1 MRRMFL
7 LGLSALIV
15 AGLGFSSTAVAQCD
29 QGLKVG
35 NSFDYA
41 VASEDKTIAGK
52 GTITVAKN
60 DGSFVEFTVTSG
72 NQQLTMPGGVSGN
85 QVILTNPKNGT
96 VWVLTCSPK
105 GVEGSANLAG
115 KAMKLTFIAKKK

>member
-1 MRRMFL
+1 MRHPFL
-7 LGLSALIV
+7 IGASVLVLA
-15 AGLGFSSTAVAQCD
+15 AVAFAPAAPAQCNE
-29 QGLKVG
+29 GLKVG

-105 GVEGSANLAG
+105 GVEGTANLAG
-115 KAMKLTFIAKKK
+115 KAMKITFFAKKK

>member
-1 MRRMFL
+1 MRHPFL
-7 LGLSALIV
+7 IGASVLVLAAFAFAPSAP
-15 AGLGFSSTAVAQCD
+15 AQCGE
-29 QGLKVG
+29 GLKVG
-35 NSFDYA
+35 TSFDFA

-52 GTITVAKN
+52 GTIKVAKN
-60 DGSFVEFTVTSG
+60 DGSYVEFAVTAG

-96 VWVLTCSPK
+96 VWVLTCTPA

-115 KAMKLTFIAKKK
+115 TAMTLTLLRKK